1 MDHPVRQPFQNP
13 DRQGAGFHTARIMAE
28 QRGAA
33 LIPSLEAAQW
43 RALKS
48 LITELVPANPFQ
60 SAKLKGLPI
69 HSLADF
75 KAQVPFTH
83 KKELIDDQLAH
94 PPFGTN
100 LTYPISRY
108 TRFSQTSGS
117 TGAAMRCVDTQE
129 SWSWMVSNWM
139 RVLEAAEVTSSDR
152 IFFAFSFGP
161 FLGFWTAFEAAGK
174 VGALAIPGGGM
185 RSTSRLRA
193 ILDTGATI
201 LCCTPTYALHLA
213 EAAAE
218 ESIDMSE
225 SRIRRILVAGEPGG
239 SVPGVREHIERLW
252 PGAKVIDHHGLTE
265 VGPVSY
271 GCPARRDVL
280 HIIESSYIA
289 EIIDPETGAPAERGS
304 LGELV
309 LTNLGRAGWPV
320 LRYRTGDIVRQSTVD
335 ECPCGTDEMALEGGI
350 LSRAD
355 DMVVV
360 RGVNVYPA
368 AIDDI
373 VRRSRGIA
381 EYRVEVRVE
390 RSLTDLHIEIEAVDP
405 SIAHR
410 LEVAL
415 RDALNLRIPV
425 SLAPPGTLPRFELKA
440 KRWVRPV
447 L

>member
-1 MDHPVRQPFQNP
+1 MWFELVES
-13 DRQGAGFHTARIMAE
+13 I
-28 QRGAA
+28 
-33 LIPSLEAAQW
+33 EAAQW
-43 RALKS
+43 RALQALLK
-48 LITELVPANPFQ
+48 ELVPANRFQ
-60 SAKLKGLPI
+60 SAKLAGLNI
-69 HSLADF
+69 QSLADF
-75 KAQVPFTH
+75 RAAVPFTDKH
-83 KKELIDDQLAH
+83 ELLDDQRAH
-94 PPFGTN
+94 PPYGTN
-100 LTYPISRY
+100 LTYPIDRY

-129 SWSWMVSNWM
+129 SWAWMVSNWV
-139 RVLEAAEVTSSDR
+139 RVFEAAEVTAQDR
-152 IFFAFSFGP
+152 VFFAFSFGP
-161 FLGFWTAFEAAGK
+161 FLGFWTAFEAAAR

-185 RSTSRLRA
+185 RSTTRLRA
-193 ILDTGATI
+193 ILDTQATV

-213 EAAAE
+213 EAATE
-218 ESIDMSE
+218 ESIDMSM

-239 SVPGVREHIERLW
+239 SVPGVRAHIEELW
-252 PGAKVIDHHGLTE
+252 PGAKVMDHHGLTE
-265 VGPVSY
+265 VGPVTY
-271 GCPARRDVL
+271 GCPVRRDVL
-280 HIIESSYIA
+280 HVMEESFIA
-289 EIIDPETGAPAERGS
+289 EIVEPETGAEATQGA

-320 LRYRTGDIVRQSTVD
+320 LRYRTGDIVRQSSAAQC
-335 ECPCGTDEMALEGGI
+335 ECGSKEMALEGGI
-350 LSRAD
+350 LGRAD

-373 VRRSRGIA
+373 VRRSGAGIA
-381 EYRVEVRVE
+381 EYRVEVRIE

-410 LEVAL
+410 LEVSL

>member
-1 MDHPVRQPFQNP
+1 MI
-13 DRQGAGFHTARIMAE
+13 A
-28 QRGAA
+28 
-33 LIPSLEAAQW
+33 SKLEAAQW
-43 RALKS
+43 SALQ
-48 LITELVPANPFQ
+48 LLLNELVPSNQFQ
-60 SAKLKGLPI
+60 SNKLAGLRI
-69 HSLADF
+69 DSLQDF
-75 KAQVPFTH
+75 RTQVPFTH
-83 KKELIDDQLAH
+83 KRELLDDQLAH

-100 LTYPISRY
+100 VTYAIDRY

-117 TGAAMRCVDTQE
+117 TGTAMRCVDTPE
-129 SWSWMVSNWM
+129 SWSWMVSNWV
-139 RVLEAAEVTSSDR
+139 RVFEAAQVTAQDR

-161 FLGFWTAFEAAGK
+161 FLGFWTAFDAAGRI
-174 VGALAIPGGGM
+174 GALAIPGGGM
-185 RSTSRLRA
+185 RSTNRLRA
-193 ILDTGATI
+193 ILDNGATA

-213 EAAAE
+213 EAATE

-225 SRIRRILVAGEPGG
+225 SRVRRILVAGEPGG
-239 SVPGVREHIERLW
+239 SVPGVRAHIEELW
-252 PGAKVIDHHGLTE
+252 PGAKVVDHHGLTE

-271 GCPARRDVL
+271 GCPAQPGVL
-280 HIIESSYIA
+280 HIIEESFIA
-289 EIIDPETGAPAERGS
+289 EVIEPETGAPATRGT

-320 LRYRTGDIVRQSTVD
+320 LRYRTGDIVRQSAN
-335 ECPCGTDEMALEGGI
+335 EQCACGSYEMSLEGGI
-350 LSRAD
+350 LGRAD

-373 VRRSRGIA
+373 VRRSGSGIA

-440 KRWVRPV
+440 KRWVRPA